1 MCEFIWDWDG
11 KGVAAH
17 IVNKSGEFSALSG
30 PEVAKK
36 QEQPSCGY
44 YPPPTPVSSIRSG
57 LASLADTLFRLIPL
71 TLPFSIV
78 YSPFPL
84 NKIMNSISF

>member
-44 YPPPTPVSSIRSG
+44 YPPP
-57 LASLADTLFRLIPL
+57 PL
-71 TLPFSIV
+71 CPPSD
-78 YSPFPL
+78 PGWHH
-84 NKIMNSISF
+84 